1 MAATALRTL
10 PNLKAIFER
19 ETHASLYFDAH
30 LSGTCYLAI
39 GARRSFTWDGTD
51 SDSIAAL
58 QSFLHPNGTTT
69 WAFGWL
75 GYDLKNGIERLDSR
89 RPDALGLP
97 TMHWVEPRLVIA
109 WGGDKTGCEIASGH
123 TEPDAADTLQ
133 FVQTACDAA
142 AEALPPGPGITLK
155 PRWEE
160 STYLQRAHRV
170 KKHIQRGDIYEM
182 NLCQEWSADEHLES
196 PWDAFVRLHHFTQ
209 PPYAALVKAG
219 EFHVICGSPELFLKR
234 RGDQLISSP
243 IKGTI
248 RRGSTPEE
256 DDALAQQLQNDPKER
271 GENVMICDLVRN
283 DLSRIAKPG
292 TVRVPELFG
301 IHRFESVHQ
310 MISTVQCTL
319 RDDVTTEAIL
329 RATFPMG
336 SMTGAPKVR
345 AMKIIDELEASRRGV
360 YSGSVGFFQ
369 PNGDFDLNVVIRS
382 LLYNAATPRIS
393 MHVGGAITSLS
404 DPASEYAECL
414 LKAEAMMQ
422 TLTADGE

>member
-1 MAATALRTL
+1 MAAPALRTL

-19 ETHASLYFDAH
+19 ETHVSLYFDAH
-30 LSGTCYLAI
+30 ASGTCYLAI

-51 SDSIAAL
+51 SDSLSAL
-58 QSFLHPNGTTT
+58 QAFLHPEGAGT

-75 GYDLKNGIERLDSR
+75 GYDLKNGIERLDSK
-89 RPDALGLP
+89 RPDAIGLP
-97 TMHWVEPRLVIA
+97 TLHWVEPRLVIA
-109 WGGDKTGCEIASGH
+109 WGGDKTRCEIASGH
-123 TEPDAADTLQ
+123 NEPDAADTLQ

-209 PPYAALVKAG
+209 PPYAALVQAG

-248 RRGSTPEE
+248 RRGSTREE

-292 TVRVPELFG
+292 TVHVPELFG

-319 RDDVTTEAIL
+319 RDDVTTESIL

-345 AMKIIDELEASRRGV
+345 AMQIIDELEASRRGV

>member
-1 MAATALRTL
+1 M
-10 PNLKAIFER
+10 
-19 ETHASLYFDAH
+19 
-30 LSGTCYLAI
+30 
-39 GARRSFTWDGTD
+39 WDGTD
-51 SDSIAAL
+51 PSSLEAL
-58 QSFLHPNGTTT
+58 ERFLRPEGHGT

-75 GYDLKNGIERLDSR
+75 GYDLKNGIERLASQRTDS
-89 RPDALGLP
+89 LGMP
-97 TMHWVEPRLVIA
+97 TLHWVEPRVVLG
-109 WGGDKTGCEIASGH
+109 WGADQSRPEVLWGH
-123 TEPDAADTLQ
+123 DEPDAQQLLEEVAHAPTI
-133 FVQTACDAA
+133 
-142 AEALPPGPGITLK
+142 EGHALPDGPGIALK
-155 PRWEE
+155 PRWDE

-182 NLCQEWSADEHLES
+182 NLCQEWRADAPLDA

-234 RGDQLISSP
+234 RGNQLISSP

-248 RRGSTPEE
+248 RRGQTPEE
-256 DDALAQQLQNDPKER
+256 DDALARHLQNDPKER

-283 DLSRIAKPG
+283 DLSRVAQPG
-292 TVRVPELFG
+292 TVHVPELFG
-301 IHRFESVHQ
+301 IHRFQSVHQ
-310 MISTVQCTL
+310 MISTVECTV
-319 RDDVTTEAIL
+319 REDASIEAIL

-345 AMKIIDELEASRRGV
+345 AMEIIDELEATRRGV

-382 LLYNAATPRIS
+382 LLYNASIPRIS

-404 DPASEYAECL
+404 DPQSEYEECL
-414 LKAEAMMQ
+414 LKAKAMMQ
-422 TLTADGE
+422 TLARDAQ